1 MRWIPQWLLRSFA
14 VVGVVATL
22 AVLFGFERVI
32 LSPTD
37 APCKTWL
44 ANENGT
50 ANATITVDATAGGI
64 TILDALTS
72 RCGALIQNEAG
83 AGDIRCASGTLA
95 PTTTV
100 GVLIQA
106 GQSLSLSL
114 EAQQIVKCIRTGATS
129 GTVSTVEART

>member
-1 MRWIPQWLLRSFA
+1 MSLIPQWLLRSFA
-14 VVGVVATL
+14 VVGVVAIL
-22 AVLFGFERVI
+22 AVLVGFERVI

-72 RCGALIQNEAG
+72 RCGALIQNEPG
-83 AGDIRCASGTLA
+83 GGDIRCGSGTLA
-95 PTTTV
+95 PTSTV

-129 GTVSTVEART
+129 GTVSTVESRT